1 MRLRRLMCGKAMP
14 CRGLGYNVGLRPWY
28 GLGPES
34 VGASPNHGPSPS
46 IFIPGH
52 GAAEPRRRSGG
63 KAASHIGRQSHA
75 ADRAAKP
82 RRTSGGRT
90 TSHIGRQSPRRTS
103 GGRTTPHIGRQSPR
117 RTSGGKATPHIG
129 RQSRVTDAEA
139 IQHPGKCTKGM
150 LISNT
155 LSPFTIFTSF
165 PSNATV
171 PAPPLYCSEKFP
183 SRRKR
188 PSNV

>member
-1 MRLRRLMCGKAMP
+1 MIGGFTFCAKGKFRCGSAADW
-14 CRGLGYNVGLRPWY
+14 GYNVGLRPWY

-52 GAAEPRRRSGG
+52 GAAEPRRTSGG
-63 KAASHIGRQSHA
+63 KATPQIGRQSHA

-82 RRTSGGRT
+82 RRTSGGKAAPP
-90 TSHIGRQSPRRTS
+90 IGRQSRAAHRAAK
-103 GGRTTPHIGRQSPR
+103 PR
-117 RTSGGKATPHIG
+117 RTSGGKAASHIEL
-129 RQSRVTDAEA
+129 QSRVTDVEA
-139 IQHPGKCTKGM
+139 NQHPGKCTKGM

-155 LSPFTIFTSF
+155 FSPFTIFTSF

-171 PAPPLYCSEKFP
+171 PAPPPYCSEKFP